1 MGGFLHISGDT
12 RVMYVWDAHTETQLL
27 DLSTRELGE
36 AGDDAACQR
45 RTATCRSTRSIHL
58 VVASEVDNITYVVM
72 LRVSSACARYDRYSV
87 FDWSKR
93 TQLTTF
99 HNGNPKGTTITSVQ
113 FINQDVGG
121 LILVSYADGMVKLYR
136 NYDPSTSDT
145 PVQMISAYRGLNDII
160 CLSRGSA
167 LSSTGTRWEG
177 SYISLAIRASFVYGT
192 HIQRLSC

>member
-1 MGGFLHISGDT
+1 MLHVNGVLLNMTFHPLDPYLP
-12 RVMYVWDAHTETQLL
+12 MAH
-27 DLSTRELGE
+27 
-36 AGDDAACQR
+36 
-45 RTATCRSTRSIHL
+45 
-58 VVASEVDNITYVVM
+58 EVDNITYVV
-72 LRVSSACARYDRYSV
+72 LLIASRICGHCGRHSV

-93 TQLTTF
+93 TQLTTL